1 MSIDVAVSATNC
13 ALADDTVLTSG
24 ERNMRQDLISRFSR
38 AMLNSFVTALI
49 VLAGTQA
56 ASATTKEEAAALCTQ
71 ELTSDHG
78 AQKIRD
84 IEFHYHD
91 HVPYV
96 YGNADFSDAVGVH
109 FRCHAY
115 YEKVRTLRYLVKDPE
130 YVDGRA

>member
-1 MSIDVAVSATNC
+1 MSIDLAVSATNC
-13 ALADDTVLTSG
+13 ALADDTILTSG
-24 ERNMRQDLISRFSR
+24 ERKMRQNLFARFSR
-38 AMLNSFVTALI
+38 ATLNGFVTALI
-49 VLAGTQA
+49 VLAGAQA
-56 ASATTKEEAAALCTQ
+56 ASATTNDEAVALCTQ
-71 ELTSDHG
+71 ALTSDHG
-78 AQKIRD
+78 AQTIRD
-84 IEFHYHD
+84 IKVHHHD